1 MQLMNN
7 IENLNILFH
16 ENLQK
21 LVDANANKED
31 NEILNKNA
39 KDVEM
44 DALRIFGNL
53 NNVKREV
60 CKKNK

>member
-53 NNVKREV
+53 NNVKREA